1 MTRKKK
7 GRKTAKKILLYLAI
21 FLLLIAAAG
30 AFVLYRMILSPNINV
45 GGKESV
51 YLYIPTGSNFKRVCD
66 SLYSHDLVKDKT
78 TFEWLARFRK
88 YPDKVKPGKYRVE
101 KNCTNYELINMLRSG
116 RQEPVKLIFNNIRT
130 KEQLAHRID
139 EQLEPDSTDIIGLL
153 NNGPY
158 LETYGFVPENVLVMF
173 LPNTYEF
180 YWNTS
185 AEQFIERMYKEYNK
199 FWNTDRVDKA
209 SGMGLTPVDIAIL
222 ASIVKSETT
231 KTDEMSRIAGVYIN
245 RFNKNMLLQADPTV
259 IYAWGDFSIKRLF
272 GKHLAID
279 SPYNTYKYTGL
290 PPGPINLPEGR
301 IIDKVLDYEKHNYIY
316 FCAKE
321 DLSGYHAF
329 AKTYDEHQAN
339 ARRYQKALNKLNI
352 R

>member
-1 MTRKKK
+1 MARKKNSK
-7 GRKTAKKILLYLAI
+7 QRFKF
-21 FLLLIAAAG
+21 FLLLFIIIVVLIG
-30 AFVLYRMILSPNINV
+30 ATSSLILYRMMFKPNVNLR
-45 GGKESV
+45 GEKTA
-51 YLYIPTGSNFKRVCD
+51 YLYIPSGANFEMTCKI
-66 SLYSHDLVKDKT
+66 LYDNDFIIDKT
-78 TFEWLARFRK
+78 SFEWVARLKK
-88 YPDKVKPGKYRVE
+88 YPKNVKPGRYLIKS
-101 KNCTNYELINMLRSG
+101 NYSNHDLISMLRSG

-139 EQLEPDSTDIIGLL
+139 EQLEPDSTDIISLL
-153 NNGPY
+153 NNGPF
-158 LETYGFVPENVLVMF
+158 LEKYGFVPENVLVMF

-185 AEQFIERMYKEYNK
+185 AEQFIERMYKEYNT
-199 FWNTDRVDKA
+199 FWNSDRVDKA

-245 RFNKNMLLQADPTV
+245 RLNKNMLLQADPTV
-259 IYAWGDFSIKRLF
+259 IYAWGDFNIKRLF